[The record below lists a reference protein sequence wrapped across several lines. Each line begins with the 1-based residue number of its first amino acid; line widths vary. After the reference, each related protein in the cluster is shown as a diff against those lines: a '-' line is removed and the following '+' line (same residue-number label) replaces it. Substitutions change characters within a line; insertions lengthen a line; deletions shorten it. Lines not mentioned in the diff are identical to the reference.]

1 MKPKLY
7 LAVMPSQGLPSAISG
22 AMPEEFGISG
32 KRLGLL
38 QRQAGLDCPFGNLG

>member
-32 KRLGLL
+32 KRLGLPNGRSGSIVHL
-38 QRQAGLDCPFGNLG
+38 AT